1 VAIEYQAPVKQT
13 ADTYSLRLPLVAAPR
28 YVSPQSLQSLQ
39 SLQSQADITDAKAV
53 TAAPVINPDLGHA
66 LNPASITVHLA
77 PGFTPTNISSPSHD
91 IRVEKQG
98 KRRTVHLAAD
108 RVPADRDF
116 VLRWQSASAQPN
128 VGLFRQHVAGDDY
141 VMATITPP
149 RANADRVV
157 PPRTMIF
164 VTDNSGS
171 MGGASM
177 RAAKA
182 SLLYALT

>member
-1 VAIEYQAPVKQT
+1 GHIKKRETARKIYQKAKQQGRKASLVEQQRPNLFTNHIANIGPGETVLVAIEYQAPVKQT

-91 IRVEKQG
+91 
-98 KRRTVHLAAD
+98 
-108 RVPADRDF
+108 
-116 VLRWQSASAQPN
+116 
-128 VGLFRQHVAGDDY
+128 
-141 VMATITPP
+141 
-149 RANADRVV
+149 
-157 PPRTMIF
+157 
-164 VTDNSGS
+164 
-171 MGGASM
+171 
-177 RAAKA
+177 
-182 SLLYALT
+182 